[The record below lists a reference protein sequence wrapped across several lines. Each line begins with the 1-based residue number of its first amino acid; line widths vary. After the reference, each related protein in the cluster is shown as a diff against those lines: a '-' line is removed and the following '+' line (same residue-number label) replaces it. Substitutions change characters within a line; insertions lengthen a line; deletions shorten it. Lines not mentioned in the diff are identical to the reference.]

1 MGTAEIHSF
10 QNMLA
15 RRGVS
20 LALRAAGR
28 RTMCAPALS
37 TETLASTIADCQS
50 KMDSKFVTPYTEEK
64 LAADL
69 EAGSVD
75 SSALKEMFGFNDH
88 LMKTV
93 LQTVGKYNTDKAK
106 IVENEKSV
114 IDWEHYE
121 EAIDDPIVG
130 EMKASYENMM
140 KEVEAGPI
148 ADFEK
153 DQQKMVAKTKDVF
166 EGMFAEGRKAEAES
180 QAGMEQAIK
189 DLTALGSQMTG
200 LKEQTIAEVLESD
213 PAMRAEIEEEMK
225 NHQWGA

>member
-1 MGTAEIHSF
+1 
-10 QNMLA
+10 
-15 RRGVS
+15 
-20 LALRAAGR
+20 
-28 RTMCAPALS
+28 
-37 TETLASTIADCQS
+37 
-50 KMDSKFVTPYTEEK
+50 MDSKFVTPYTEEK

-106 IVENEKSV
+106 MVENEKS
-114 IDWEHYE
+114 
-121 EAIDDPIVG
+121 AIDDPIVG
-130 EMKASYENMM
+130 EMKACYDKAM
-140 KEVEAGPI
+140 KDAEAGPI
-148 ADFEK
+148 AEYEK
-153 DQQKMVAKTKDVF
+153 DQQKMVAQTKDIF
-166 EGMFAEGRKAEAES
+166 EGLFAEGRKAEAES

-200 LKEQTIAEVLESD
+200 LKEQTIAEALESD